1 MEAALT
7 KADAAGN
14 ADDARALAAAIRAER
29 AKAAPAPEA
38 QQPAAL

>member
-1 MEAALT
+1 MEAALV

-14 ADDARALAAAIRAER
+14 VDDARALAAAIRAER

-38 QQPAAL
+38 PQPEAP